1 LRDGFRK
8 SKREH
13 EPTSSHGLSLVAA
26 AGGRSHNAGMK
37 AWLPLSLAVLAGAV
51 GAVGLAST
59 GQAAPTPPKL
69 QTVSLHRCTDAR
81 GTVTWQDDTCPAGS
95 KDELREMAKP
105 VDAPPRAQAPD
116 GTPVAVFAEHAH
128 PAPAPRQLVPPPAMY
143 SCTSYDGNQRYS
155 ESYDPN
161 PRCEPMVIY
170 YPYPN
175 QLTPEQALSC
185 RWVEDSCVRLS
196 DREACA
202 QWRVRQKEAT
212 SLAQRAFSD
221 TIEFRRS
228 DLRRI
233 NQIIDDSCP

>member
-1 LRDGFRK
+1 
-8 SKREH
+8 
-13 EPTSSHGLSLVAA
+13 
-26 AGGRSHNAGMK
+26 MK
-37 AWLPLSLAVLAGAV
+37 AWLPLSLAVLASAV
-51 GAVGLAST
+51 GVAGVAST
-59 GQAAPTPPKL
+59 GNAAPARPKL
-69 QTVSLHRCTDAR
+69 QTVQLHRCTDAR
-81 GTVTWQDDTCPAGS
+81 GTVTWQDDKCPAGS

-105 VDAPPRAQAPD
+105 VDAPPRAPAASP
-116 GTPVAVFAEHAH
+116 PPAAAVGEAM
-128 PAPAPRQLVPPPAMY
+128 PAPAPPPRQLVPPPAMY
-143 SCTSYDGNQRYS
+143 SCTTYDGNQRYS
-155 ESYDPN
+155 ENYDPN

-202 QWRVRQKEAT
+202 QWHVRQEEAA

-221 TIEFRRS
+221 TIEYRRS

-233 NQIIDDSCP
+233 NQIVQDSCP

>member
-1 LRDGFRK
+1 M
-8 SKREH
+8 
-13 EPTSSHGLSLVAA
+13 PP
-26 AGGRSHNAGMK
+26 HNAGMK
-37 AWLPLSLAVLAGAV
+37 AWLPWSLAVLAGAV
-51 GAVGLAST
+51 GAAGAAST
-59 GQAAPTPPKL
+59 GKAPTAKPRL
-69 QTVSLHRCTDAR
+69 QTVQLHRCTEAR
-81 GTVTWQDDTCPAGS
+81 GTVTWQDDNCPSGS

-105 VDAPPRAQAPD
+105 VDAPARAQPPASP
-116 GTPVAVFAEHAH
+116 PAAAVVEHAAAS
-128 PAPAPRQLVPPPAMY
+128 PPRRELVPPPAMY
-143 SCTSYDGNQRYS
+143 SCTTYDGDQRYS